1 MPCRAK
7 GDAVVRCLLMTADRM
22 HSAAPRRRR
31 ARHRRIIGAPRRPPL
46 DRSSMSRPGVV
57 IHFLDITILAPSFSQ
72 NPQLAPRPIT
82 LPPDYPRTAFPY
94 PLSFTAPPGL
104 SALLSRSALWVDRG
118 RADPEGRTRT
128 DGRGRTDADADG
140 RTERRPERA
149 RRAERHHD
157 ERHHNSSH
165 VFELDTAETRGEHSE
180 RPPDESLVV

>member
-1 MPCRAK
+1 
-7 GDAVVRCLLMTADRM
+7 MTADRM

-94 PLSFTAPPGL
+94 PLSFTDRPAYHPL
-104 SALLSRSALWVDRG
+104 TSALWVDRG
-118 RADPEGRTRT
+118 RAYPEGRTRT
-128 DGRGRTDADADG
+128 DGRTD
-140 RTERRPERA
+140 RRPERA

-165 VFELDTAETRGEHSE
+165 VFELDTAETGGEHSE